1 MLTYHLTD
9 RKNMPIY
16 EYLYKC
22 IKEDILQG
30 RIKAGDKLPSKRNFA
45 KHLGVSTA
53 TVENAYSQL
62 LLEGYVTSV
71 EKSGFYVTELEN
83 AKSMSGKEE
92 RNFSKHGKKE
102 KSAPLEEE
110 FEYSFFSDL
119 RSNRLQ
125 RANFPFSTWARLMRN
140 TISSYD
146 EALLKTVPYN
156 GIYELREALCEYL
169 RDNKGMQVEPSQIF
183 VGSGTEY
190 LYSRLIQL
198 FGTDAKWA
206 IENIGNQKI
215 ANIYDMYN
223 ARWSFVDTDE
233 KGPLI
238 SSLLKEESNIV
249 HISPSNNFP
258 LGNVMQVKRRQ
269 ELLAWA
275 AQTKDRFI
283 LEDDY
288 DSEFRYRGAPISPI
302 FSMDTAG
309 KVIYLNTFSKTLIP
323 SLRISFM
330 VLPQAL
336 VEKYQKKLS
345 FYSGTVSS
353 MEQYTLAHFIREGY
367 YERHINHMRNYFRSI
382 RDSLIDALD
391 RSGLKDIST
400 IIEPSAGT
408 HFLLKLETDKSDREL
423 TEAIRKKDIEVAALS
438 EYLLTKS
445 QDTHTLVINYCGI
458 HKERI
463 EETVERLTRAVL
475 ER

>member
-1 MLTYHLTD
+1 MLTYDLSK
-9 RKNMPIY
+9 RKGSSIY

-22 IKEDILQG
+22 IKEDILNG
-30 RIKAGDKLPSKRNFA
+30 KILAGDKLPSKRTFA

-71 EKSGFYVTELEN
+71 EKSGFYVNQLEN
-83 AKSMSGKEE
+83 PKQKA
-92 RNFSKHGKKE
+92 KE
-102 KSAPLEEE
+102 KRPKPLEEE

-125 RANFPFSTWARLMRN
+125 RANFPFSTWARLMRY
-140 TISSYD
+140 TISSHD
-146 EALLKTVPYN
+146 EALLKTVPFN
-156 GIYELREALCEYL
+156 GIYELREALCNYL
-169 RDNKGMQVEPSQIF
+169 ADNKGMKVEPYQIF

-190 LYSRLIQL
+190 LYARLILL
-198 FGTDAKWA
+198 FRSEKWA

-223 ARWSFVDTDE
+223 AAWSFVDTDE
-233 KGPLI
+233 NGPLI
-238 SSLLKEESNIV
+238 DSLVKENSNIV
-249 HISPSNNFP
+249 HISPANNFP
-258 LGNVMQVKRRQ
+258 LGNIMQVKRRQ

-275 AQTKDRFI
+275 AAGPDRFI

-288 DSEFRYRGAPISPI
+288 DSEFRYKGAPILPVY
-302 FSMDTAG
+302 SMDTEG
-309 KVIYLNTFSKTLIP
+309 KVIYMNTFSKTLIP

-330 VLPQAL
+330 VLPPAL
-336 VEKYQKKLS
+336 VERYLKKLS

-353 MEQYTLAHFIREGY
+353 IEQYTLAHFIRDGY

-382 RDSLIDALD
+382 RDDLISEIEHSPIKEIA
-391 RSGLKDIST
+391 T

-408 HFLLKLETDKSDREL
+408 HFLLKLD
-423 TEAIRKKDIEVAALS
+423 TEKPDCRLKAEIKAKDIDVAALS
-438 EYLLTKS
+438 DYLLTKN

-458 HKERI
+458 HRDRI
-463 EETVERLTRAVL
+463 HETVIRLSEAVL
-475 ER
+475 APFT

>member
-1 MLTYHLTD
+1 MLTYNLLD
-9 RKNMPIY
+9 RGSMPIY
-16 EYLYKC
+16 EYLYQC

-30 RIKAGDKLPSKRNFA
+30 RIRAGDKLPSKRNFA
-45 KHLGVSTA
+45 KHLGISTA

-71 EKSGFYVTELEN
+71 EKSGFFVMQLDNSQRT
-83 AKSMSGKEE
+83 S
-92 RNFSKHGKKE
+92 E
-102 KSAPLEEE
+102 KRPPQSLEEE
-110 FEYSFFSDL
+110 FEYSYFSDL

-125 RANFPFSTWARLMRN
+125 RANFPFSTWAKLMRN
-140 TISSYD
+140 TISTYD

-156 GIYELREALCEYL
+156 GIYELRETLCEYL
-169 RDNKGMQVEPSQIF
+169 RDNKGMHVEPYQIF

-233 KGPLI
+233 KGPLTD
-238 SSLLKEESNIV
+238 SLLQEASNIV
-249 HISPSNNFP
+249 HISPANNFP
-258 LGNVMQVKRRQ
+258 LGSVMQVKRRQ
-269 ELLAWA
+269 ELLSWA
-275 AQTKDRFI
+275 YESSDRFI

-288 DSEFRYRGAPISPI
+288 DSEFRYRGAPVAPI
-302 FSMDTAG
+302 FSMDTEG

-330 VLPQAL
+330 VLPRIL

-382 RDSLIDALD
+382 RDGLIGALE
-391 RSGLKDIST
+391 RSDLKEIAT
-400 IIEPSAGT
+400 IVEPSAGT
-408 HFLLKLETDKSDREL
+408 HFLLQLQTEKSDREL
-423 TEAIRKKDIEVAALS
+423 TESILRQDIEVAALS

-463 EETVERLTRAVL
+463 EETVERLARAVL
-475 ER
+475 E

>member
-1 MLTYHLTD
+1 MLTYNLEKRGD
-9 RKNMPIY
+9 LSLY

-22 IKEDILQG
+22 IKDDILQG
-30 RIKAGDKLPSKRNFA
+30 RIKAGDKLPSKRSFA

-62 LLEGYVTSV
+62 LFEGYVNSV
-71 EKSGFYVTELEN
+71 EKSGFYVTNLE
-83 AKSMSGKEE
+83 KP
-92 RNFSKHGKKE
+92 KKNTD
-102 KSAPLEEE
+102 KKPVGLMEEE
-110 FEYSFFSDL
+110 FEYSYFSDL

-125 RANFPFSTWARLMRN
+125 RANFPFATWAKLMRY
-140 TISSYD
+140 TISSHD

-156 GIYELREALCEYL
+156 GIYELRVALCNYL
-169 RDNKGMQVEPSQIF
+169 HDNKGMEVEPYQIY

-198 FGTDAKWA
+198 FGTDTKWA

-223 ARWSFVDTDE
+223 ARWSFVETDD
-233 KGPLI
+233 KGPRVE
-238 SSLLKEESNIV
+238 SLLKQESGIV

-275 AQTKDRFI
+275 AASSERFI

-288 DSEFRYRGAPISPI
+288 DSEFRCKGAPIEPL
-302 FSMDTAG
+302 FSLDTAG
-309 KVIYLNTFSKTLIP
+309 KVIYMNTFSKTLIP

-330 VLPQAL
+330 VLPPTL
-336 VEKYQKKLS
+336 VERYQKKLS

-353 MEQYTLAHFIREGY
+353 IEQYTLAHFIREGY

-382 RDSLIDALD
+382 RESLIRAIEGSD
-391 RSGLKDIST
+391 LKGIST

-408 HFLLKLETDKSDREL
+408 HFLLKLETEKSDRQL
-423 TEAIRKKDIEVAALS
+423 TEDIGRMDIEVAALS
-438 EYLLTKS
+438 EYLLTND

-458 HKERI
+458 HRERI
-463 EETVERLTRAVL
+463 EETVTRLAKAVL
-475 ER
+475 TNSSTLILEKE

>member
-1 MLTYHLTD
+1 MLTYNLSD
-9 RKNMPIY
+9 RGNLSRY
-16 EYLYKC
+16 EFLYKC
-22 IKEDILQG
+22 IKEDILRG
-30 RIKAGDKLPSKRNFA
+30 EIKAGSKLPSKRNFA
-45 KHLGVSTA
+45 KHLGVSVA

-71 EKSGFYVTELEN
+71 EKSGFFVTELEKTKKLQN
-83 AKSMSGKEE
+83 
-92 RNFSKHGKKE
+92 SK
-102 KSAPLEEE
+102 AVRVMEEE

-140 TISSYD
+140 TISSHD
-146 EALLKTVPYN
+146 DALLKTVPYN
-156 GIYELREALCEYL
+156 GIYELREALCRFL
-169 RDNKGMQVEPSQIF
+169 HDNKGMEAEPYQII

-198 FGTDAKWA
+198 FGSKVKWA

-215 ANIYDMYN
+215 AAIYDMYN
-223 ARWSFVDTDE
+223 AGWSFVETDD
-233 KGPLI
+233 KGPLVE
-238 SSLLKEESNIV
+238 SLLAQRSNIV
-249 HISPSNNFP
+249 HVSPANNFP

-275 AQTKDRFI
+275 ADAPERYI

-288 DSEFRYRGAPISPI
+288 DSEFRYQGAPIEPL

-309 KVIYLNTFSKTLIP
+309 KVIYMNTFSKTLIP

-330 VLPQAL
+330 VLPPAL
-336 VEKYQKKLS
+336 VERYQRKLS

-353 MEQYTLAHFIREGY
+353 IEQYTLARFIGDGY
-367 YERHINHMRNYFRSI
+367 YERHINTMRNYFRSI
-382 RDSLIDALD
+382 RDSLIGAIHASPLNE
-391 RSGLKDIST
+391 IAT

-408 HFLLKLETDKSDREL
+408 HFLLKLDTEMGDEEL
-423 TEAIRKKDIEVAALS
+423 TEEIGKRDIEVAALS
-438 EYLLTKS
+438 EYLLTRDH
-445 QDTHTLVINYCGI
+445 DTHTLVINYCGI

-463 EETVERLTRAVL
+463 EETVERLSQAVL
-475 ER
+475 GEAKNS

>member
-1 MLTYHLTD
+1 MLTYNLSA
-9 RKNMPIY
+9 RGNLSRY
-16 EYLYKC
+16 EFLYKC
-22 IKEDILQG
+22 IKEDILRG
-30 RIKAGDKLPSKRNFA
+30 EIKAGSKLPSKRNFA
-45 KHLGVSTA
+45 KHLGVSVA

-71 EKSGFYVTELEN
+71 EKSGFFVTKLE
-83 AKSMSGKEE
+83 KTKGKQEV
-92 RNFSKHGKKE
+92 KQVKVV
-102 KSAPLEEE
+102 EEE

-125 RANFPFSTWARLMRN
+125 RANFPFSTWAKLMRS
-140 TISSYD
+140 TISSHD

-156 GIYELREALCEYL
+156 GIYELREALCEFL
-169 RDNKGMQVEPSQIF
+169 HDNKGMKVEPYQIY

-198 FGTDAKWA
+198 FGSQKKWA

-223 ARWSFVDTDE
+223 ASWSFVETDD
-233 KGPLI
+233 KGPLVE
-238 SSLLKEESNIV
+238 SLLAQNSNIV
-249 HISPSNNFP
+249 HVSPANNFP

-275 AQTKDRFI
+275 ANEQDRYI

-288 DSEFRYRGAPISPI
+288 DSEFRYQGAPIQPVY
-302 FSMDTAG
+302 SMDNFG
-309 KVIYLNTFSKTLIP
+309 KVIYMNTFSKTLIP

-330 VLPQAL
+330 VLPPVL

-353 MEQYTLAHFIREGY
+353 IEQYTLARFIQDGY
-367 YERHINHMRNYFRSI
+367 YERHINTMRNYFRSI
-382 RDSLIDALD
+382 RDELIGAIHA
-391 RSGLKDIST
+391 SPMNEIAT

-408 HFLLKLETDKSDREL
+408 HFLLKLDTEKSDRQL
-423 TEAIRKKDIEVAALS
+423 TEDILKMDIEVAALS
-438 EYLLTKS
+438 EYLLTKD

-458 HKERI
+458 HRERI
-463 EETVERLTRAVL
+463 GETVERLARAVMGS
-475 ER
+475 